1 MLSKS
6 KKRSRS
12 GVQGPNK
19 IIIKNKGE
27 LVKYGYKN
35 VKKLSRKQRRLAVEK
50 AVNEY
55 GKLKVM
61 RKLGA
66 IRALHYNKDRSLS
79 DKYYSDL
86 KFVQKK
92 FS

>member
-1 MLSKS
+1 MPLTRK
-6 KKRSRS
+6 
-12 GVQGPNK
+12 K

-27 LVKYGYKN
+27 LIKHGYKRE
-35 VKKLSRKQRRLAVEK
+35 KKLSRKQRRIALDK
-50 AVNEY
+50 AVDEY

-66 IRALHYNKDRSLS
+66 IRALHYNKDRPLS

-86 KFVQKK
+86 KYVQGKSK
-92 FS
+92 

>member
-1 MLSKS
+1 MQS
-6 KKRSRS
+6 KKR
-12 GVQGPNK
+12 GK

-27 LVKYGYKN
+27 LIKHGYKD
-35 VKKLSRKQRRLAVEK
+35 VKNLSRKQRRVAVEK

-66 IRALHYNKDRSLS
+66 IRALHFNKNRNLS

-86 KFVQKK
+86 KYVQKH
-92 FS
+92 F